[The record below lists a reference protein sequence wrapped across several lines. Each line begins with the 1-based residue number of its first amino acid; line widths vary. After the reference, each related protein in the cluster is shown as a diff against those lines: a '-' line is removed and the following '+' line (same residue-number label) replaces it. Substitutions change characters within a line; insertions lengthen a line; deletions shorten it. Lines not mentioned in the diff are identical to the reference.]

1 VLKNTSS
8 RLRLK
13 IAFNADNARH
23 WRSSTAGGPTLRCC
37 APTPRSRRAPTLA
50 LLERR
55 AAARSGQQE
64 DQMLADL
71 KKIKK
76 IALLGDGDNNIALIR
91 NILDIGEGTGAA
103 ARRP

>member
-1 VLKNTSS
+1 VLLLGPGNK
-8 RLRLK
+8 K
-13 IAFNADNARH
+13 IK
-23 WRSSTAGGPTLRCC
+23 S
-37 APTPRSRRAPTLA
+37 
-50 LLERR
+50 
-55 AAARSGQQE
+55 
-64 DQMLADL
+64 LADL